1 MLPFAT
7 LFHIVLLMFFRERK
21 TPDWEQA
28 LQPVL
33 ARLEQRL
40 GELERGREQDRLERA
55 DWLDKLDRLYHRVR
69 MRLKRETDH
78 QDALDVPDAAPE
90 GLGTIRAIRARMTR

>member
-1 MLPFAT
+1 MWL
-7 LFHIVLLMFFRERK
+7 RERK

-28 LQPVL
+28 LAPVL

-40 GELERGREQDRLERA
+40 ADLERGREQDRLERA

-69 MRLKRETDH
+69 MRLKRDSDLQDV
-78 QDALDVPDAAPE
+78 QDAPEAAPE